1 MEHNRSRFIVGRIFD
16 ETFRVVRADPT
27 KQRYIVRLNEYIAQI
42 SRVGN
47 NYNQVVKAINTYLSR
62 NMLPRQIDTLVAY
75 TARVESPL
83 GASVGAD
90 QTITGGVVERVIGQ
104 GEDLPIAAK

>member
-47 NYNQVVKAINTYLSR
+47 NYNQVVKELRIHFSEKKAMALLYKLEECTIDLVKLSR
-62 NMLPRQIDTLVAY
+62 EIMELSR
-75 TARVESPL
+75 EM
-83 GASVGAD
+83 
-90 QTITGGVVERVIGQ
+90 E
-104 GEDLPIAAK
+104 AKWQQRRDDSMV